1 MKYLREEPFV
11 MATGKPF
18 EIEDADEGMKKH
30 EAGVGEFLKI
40 VLNLYKPKTGKMLET
55 TGDLRS
61 LNKAVDVLE
70 GEAHDIVGDDQFWA
84 FEDDHWKILRRVVQW
99 VVPMV
104 NFCRVAPD
112 IEDLL
117 DKATDRLPKPKKAP
131 KAGKNGRKEETRAHE
146 AAGVS

>member
-1 MKYLREEPFV
+1 MKYLLEEPFV
-11 MATGKPF
+11 LATGKPF
-18 EIEDADEGMKKH
+18 EIEDADEGMKLH

-40 VLNLYKPKTGKMLET
+40 VLNLYKPSPGKILET

-70 GEAHDIVGDDQFWA
+70 AEEHQVVGDEKFWC
-84 FEDDHWKILRRVVQW
+84 FEDDHWKILRRVAQW

-104 NFCRVAPD
+104 PFCRVAPD

-117 DKATDRLPKPKKAP
+117 DKATDKLPRPKKAP
-131 KAGKNGRKEETRAHE
+131 KASRNGKHEATPAHE